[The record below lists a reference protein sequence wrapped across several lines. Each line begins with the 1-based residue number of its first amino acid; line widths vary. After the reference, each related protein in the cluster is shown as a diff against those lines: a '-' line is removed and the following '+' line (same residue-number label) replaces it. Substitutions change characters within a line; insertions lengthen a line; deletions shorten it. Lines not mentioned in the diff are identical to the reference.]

1 MNARRLLGFAAGLL
15 ALGLASGAGAQ
26 SIAEDVLEAC
36 EADQKQFC
44 SQVTLGEGRLLAC
57 FFAHQDKISPRC
69 EYALYDA
76 SVRLERLISAISY
89 VATECRTEIDQHCA
103 NIQPGGGRIAQCL
116 ELAKDELGAGCTQA
130 MTDVGLLK

>member
-1 MNARRLLGFAAGLL
+1 MSDAPFLV
-15 ALGLASGAGAQ
+15 AST
-26 SIAEDVLEAC
+26 S
-36 EADQKQFC
+36 
-44 SQVTLGEGRLLAC
+44 
-57 FFAHQDKISPRC
+57 
-69 EYALYDA
+69 DA
-76 SVRLERLISAISY
+76 SKRLIRLERLISAISY